1 MKMPIGYD
9 KRKLP
14 RLSRDKRNR
23 EFLYRQLSGILE
35 KEIGAGKY
43 KPGER
48 LPSMDDLA
56 ALYAVN
62 KVTVR
67 RALSDLN
74 AAGLIYSVPAQG
86 TYVSDQP
93 RPARYDGPRS
103 KTLTVGLVSF
113 LMVPGNTGLYHM
125 EIIQSIR
132 EELSKL
138 QANFLILPVRNV
150 EPQYKILEQ
159 MAQANVDATIY
170 LGMFDPPSLRL
181 MLEKGPTPV
190 LVDYSMRGF
199 QVDTIVL
206 DNKGGAYQ
214 AMEHLISL
222 GHRKIAV
229 VLGQPNQ
236 VATKDRL
243 DGVYEALDTAGIA
256 RDSVR
261 IFQGDFQREGGY
273 AAMAEIIKS
282 GDMPTAIFCFNDEMA
297 AGVMQAL
304 HALSS
309 IKVPQDMSII
319 GFDDTAWAMA
329 TQPPLT
335 TVQVPKSM
343 MGRLAVQRILARR
356 ESHEPPTT
364 TVLSTQLVLRG
375 STAPL
380 AAAAIHR

>member
-1 MKMPIGYD
+1 M
-9 KRKLP
+9 
-14 RLSRDKRNR
+14 
-23 EFLYRQLSGILE
+23 
-35 KEIGAGKY
+35 
-43 KPGER
+43 
-48 LPSMDDLA
+48 
-56 ALYAVN
+56 
-62 KVTVR
+62 
-67 RALSDLN
+67 
-74 AAGLIYSVPAQG
+74 
-86 TYVSDQP
+86 
-93 RPARYDGPRS
+93 
-103 KTLTVGLVSF
+103 
-113 LMVPGNTGLYHM
+113 
-125 EIIQSIR
+125 
-132 EELSKL
+132 
-138 QANFLILPVRNV
+138 
-150 EPQYKILEQ
+150 
-159 MAQANVDATIY
+159 
-170 LGMFDPPSLRL
+170 
-181 MLEKGPTPV
+181 
-190 LVDYSMRGF
+190 
-199 QVDTIVL
+199 DTIVL